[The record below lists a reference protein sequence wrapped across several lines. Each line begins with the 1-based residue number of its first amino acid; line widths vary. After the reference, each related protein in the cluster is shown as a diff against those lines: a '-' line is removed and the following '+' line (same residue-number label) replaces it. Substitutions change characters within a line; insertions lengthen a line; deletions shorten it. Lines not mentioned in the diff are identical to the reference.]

1 MRPAASRGARPA
13 VAAGAGSGVRRS
25 VTVAGVA
32 FLAGIGFHLVVA
44 ADAPGKPVTA
54 DRTAALGRSSGDL
67 APGPTRL
74 VDGVPAG
81 FAETP
86 EGATTA
92 AAAFVATG
100 QALIDMDPLA
110 VEEAVR
116 QMAAEATA
124 DRQVAQVLD
133 DLGRLREVLRS
144 GTGPVAVH
152 QAAVASR
159 LEKFGEGRSRVAVW
173 NVTVL
178 TREGVAAPQ
187 AAWKISTFDLVWERG
202 DWRIGDEVIVPG
214 PAPVLDDSTAPA
226 TSRQLAAALEG
237 FTQLT
242 GAPSLRGGRG

>member
-1 MRPAASRGARPA
+1 MSPAAPRGARPT
-13 VAAGAGSGVRRS
+13 VSAAAGSGVRRS

-44 ADAPGKPVTA
+44 ADGHGKPLLP
-54 DRTAALGRSSGDL
+54 DRTATVGQRPGDL

-74 VDGVPAG
+74 VEGVPAG
-81 FAETP
+81 FADTP

-92 AAAFVATG
+92 AVAYVATG

-110 VEEAVR
+110 VEDAVR
-116 QMAAEATA
+116 QMAAEATV

-133 DLGRLREVLRS
+133 DLGRLRDVLRS
-144 GTGPVAVH
+144 GTGPVTVH

-159 LEKFGEGRSRVAVW
+159 LDEFGEGRARVAVW

-178 TREGVAAPQ
+178 TREGIAAPQ
-187 AAWKISTFDLVWERG
+187 AAWKISTFDLLWERG
-202 DWRIGDEVIVPG
+202 DWRISDEVIVPG

-226 TSRQLAAALEG
+226 TSRQFAAALDG
-237 FTQLT
+237 FTPLT
-242 GAPSLRGGRG
+242 GAPSPQGGRG

>member
-1 MRPAASRGARPA
+1 MRPAASRAARPS
-13 VAAGAGSGVRRS
+13 VPAAAGSGVRRS
-25 VTVAGVA
+25 VTVAGAA
-32 FLAGIGFHLVVA
+32 FLAGIAFHLAVA
-44 ADAPGKPVTA
+44 ADGPGRPRPP
-54 DRTAALGRSSGDL
+54 DRTAAAPSSRNT
-67 APGPTRL
+67 APGPQRL
-74 VDGVPAG
+74 VEGVPAV

-86 EGATTA
+86 EGATAA

-110 VEEAVR
+110 GEEAVR

-124 DRQVAQVLD
+124 DRLVSQVLE
-133 DLGRLREVLRS
+133 DLARLREVLRS
-144 GTGPVAVH
+144 GTGPVTVH

-159 LEKFGEGRSRVAVW
+159 LEKFGEGRARVAVW

-178 TREGVAAPQ
+178 TREGIAVPQ
-187 AAWKISTFDLVWERG
+187 AAWKISTFDLIWERG
-202 DWRIGDEVIVPG
+202 DWRISDELIVPG

>member
-1 MRPAASRGARPA
+1 MRPAASRGAWPAGPA
-13 VAAGAGSGVRRS
+13 VAGSGVRRS

-44 ADAPGKPVTA
+44 ADTPGKTA

-124 DRQVAQVLD
+124 DRQVTQVLD

-144 GTGPVAVH
+144 GTGAVAVH
-152 QAAVASR
+152 QGAVASR

-226 TSRQLAAALEG
+226 PPRQLAAALEG